1 MYVKPQSNQL
11 NTIETVCPLS
21 FEYVDPLNWQNFT
34 EICEIA
40 VAWLP
45 GALMDTLLFPH
56 HLKCRIFSNL
66 SFSLKEY

>member
-11 NTIETVCPLS
+11 NTTETVCPLS

-40 VAWLP
+40 VA
-45 GALMDTLLFPH
+45 
-56 HLKCRIFSNL
+56 
-66 SFSLKEY
+66 